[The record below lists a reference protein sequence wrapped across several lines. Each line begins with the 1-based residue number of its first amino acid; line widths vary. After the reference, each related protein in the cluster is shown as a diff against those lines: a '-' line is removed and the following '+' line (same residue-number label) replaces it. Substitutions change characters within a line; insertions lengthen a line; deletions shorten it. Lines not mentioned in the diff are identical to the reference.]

1 MVDMKKSVVH
11 PTEESSAKVFP
22 VNIEDIRIKGSLG
35 DRLRINRD
43 VSIPSLYRNF
53 LKHGTVDNFK
63 IAAGEKKGEITRRL
77 ATDSD
82 LYKWMEAVSYDLQHE
97 YTKEKVK
104 ILETLISLIGK
115 TQEKSGYINTF
126 YTGKYRKDRLK
137 NIESSHELYC
147 GGHLIQ
153 SAIAHCRATGKD
165 NFLIIAVKWA
175 DFICKTFGKGRI
187 EKQDIHPEV
196 EMALV
201 ELYRITG
208 IEKYLNLAEFFMS
221 LPYKML
227 SGLPFLKFPETTG
240 HAVKMMYLCSG
251 AADYYIETGDKKYL
265 KKLLALWE
273 DTANRKVYITGG
285 IGSRFMFEAVGL
297 PYELPNLR
305 AYAESCAAVGLMMW
319 NYRMF
324 LITGQARFM
333 DLFETTL
340 YNGFLSSVSLDGRRY
355 FYRNPVA
362 SMGCIKR
369 SEWHECTC
377 CPPNIQRMLASLPG
391 YFYGV
396 NKEGIWVSLYGE
408 SEGSLRLF
416 SGSRVRVVQNTDY
429 PREGRVSIDIS
440 PEKPEEFSLF
450 LRIPEWADGCVIKFN
465 GKKIIPETGKYFV
478 LRHMWGRGKNRVVMD
493 FGMKPDLYRAH
504 PDIESTKGSVA
515 IKRGPVLYCLEGID
529 NPDINLFNCRVGKV
543 KMRERL
549 EPEML
554 GGVYTISGEVESA
567 DSSTLPLYEK
577 KNGYPDIRYKKKR
590 FKAIPYHTWANRG
603 RSQMVVWLSE

>member
-11 PTEESSAKVFP
+11 PTEESAAKVFP
-22 VNIEDIRIKGSLG
+22 VNIEDVRIKGFLG

-43 VSIPSLYRNF
+43 ISIPSLYKNF
-53 LKHGTVDNFK
+53 LKYGTVDNFK
-63 IAAGEKKGEITRRL
+63 IASGEKTGDVTRRL

-82 LYKWMEAVSYDLQHE
+82 LYKWMEAVSYDLQNE
-97 YTKEKVK
+97 YRKERGNL
-104 ILETLISLIGK
+104 IEGLISTIVK
-115 TQEKSGYINTF
+115 TQERSGYIDTF
-126 YTGKYRKDRLK
+126 YTGGYRKQRFK
-137 NIESSHELYC
+137 NLGSSHELYC

-153 SAIAHCRATGKD
+153 AAVAHYRATGKD
-165 NFLIIAVKWA
+165 NFLNIAVRWA
-175 DFICKTFGKGRI
+175 DLICRRFGRGRI
-187 EKQDIHPEV
+187 EENDGHPEV

-201 ELYRITG
+201 ELYRVTG
-208 IEKYLNLAEFFMS
+208 RKKYLHLAEFLMS
-221 LPYKML
+221 MPYKIL
-227 SGLPFLKFPETTG
+227 GGYSFLEFPEITG
-240 HAVKMMYLCSG
+240 HAVRMMYLCSG
-251 AADYYIETGDKKYL
+251 AADYYTETGDGRYL
-265 KKLLALWE
+265 EKLLALW
-273 DTANRKVYITGG
+273 DDMANRKVYITGG
-285 IGSRFMFEAVGL
+285 VGSRYAGEAFGL

-305 AYAESCAAVGLMMW
+305 AYAESCAAVASMMW

-324 LITGQARFM
+324 LITGKAGFM
-333 DLFETTL
+333 NLFENTL
-340 YNGFLSSVSLDGRRY
+340 YNGFLSGVSLNGREY
-355 FYRNPVA
+355 FYKNPLA
-362 SMGCIKR
+362 SRGEHQR
-369 SEWHECTC
+369 SPWYTTTC

-440 PEKPEEFSLF
+440 LEKPEEFSLF
-450 LRIPEWADGCVIKFN
+450 LRIPEWADRCVIRFN
-465 GKKIIPETGKYFV
+465 GRRFMPEPGRYFEI
-478 LRHMWGRGKNRVVMD
+478 RHLWGREKVRVEVN
-493 FGMKPDLYRAH
+493 FELKIVLYRAH

-529 NPDINLFNCRVGKV
+529 NPDINLFNCRVGKA
-543 KMRERL
+543 KLRERF

-554 GGVYTISGEVESA
+554 GGVYTISGEVEGA